1 MFTKR
6 MAFTYFITLIL
17 IFNSG
22 WIDSVVLYNS
32 FGASVAVMSGN
43 LRILGHSIAGSDW
56 VFMSKVVILVFGFVV
71 GAAINGVIMKTD
83 AYVIS
88 EDHTKTLVLQSAVML
103 TGTLLIDIFSNHR
116 IIDDLF
122 LAMAMGMQNSFT
134 TLFFGGFAR
143 NTHMTGTTTDLGI
156 EIGRALRGDRSNLW
170 KIPFFA
176 SCMIMFVI
184 GNAVGVFWVVVSGR
198 NFTVMLFPS
207 VLLPIFVGIV
217 ILLTYNMKVK
227 NHKI

>member
-1 MFTKR
+1 MKK
-6 MAFTYFITLIL
+6 MAFTYFIIVIL

-43 LRILGHSIAGSDW
+43 LRILGHSISGSDW
-56 VFMSKVVILVFGFVV
+56 VFMYKVAILIAGFVV

-88 EDHTKTLVLQSAVML
+88 ENHTKTLVLQSAVML
-103 TGTLLIDIFSNHR
+103 TGTLLIDIFNNHR
-116 IIDDLF
+116 VIDDLF

-134 TLFFGGFAR
+134 TLFFGSFAR
-143 NTHMTGTTTDLGI
+143 TTHMTGTTTDLGI
-156 EIGRALRGDRSNLW
+156 EIGRVLRGNTDNLW

-176 SCMIMFVI
+176 TCMIMFVI
-184 GNAVGVFWVVVSGR
+184 GNAAGVIWVQISGEY
-198 NFTVMLFPS
+198 FTLMLFPS
-207 VLLPIFVGIV
+207 VILPIFVGIV
-217 ILLTYNMKVK
+217 ILLT
-227 NHKI
+227 

>member
-1 MFTKR
+1 MFTKK
-6 MAFTYFITLIL
+6 MAFTYFITVIL

-43 LRILGHSIAGSDW
+43 LRILGHSIAGTDW
-56 VFMSKVVILVFGFVV
+56 VFVYKVAILVFGFVV
-71 GAAINGVIMKTD
+71 GAAVNGVLMKTD

-122 LAMAMGMQNSFT
+122 LAVAMGMQNSFT
-134 TLFFGGFAR
+134 TIFFGGFAR
-143 NTHMTGTTTDLGI
+143 TTHMTGTTTDLGI
-156 EIGRALRGDRSNLW
+156 EIGRVLRGDKSNIW

-176 SCMIMFVI
+176 TCMTVFVI
-184 GNAVGVFWVVVSGR
+184 GNAVGFAWVRISGEH
-198 NFTVMLFPS
+198 FTLMLFPS
-207 VLLPIFVGIV
+207 VVLPIFVGIV
-217 ILLTYNMKVK
+217 ILLAYNMKIK
-227 NHKI
+227 NHSL

>member
-1 MFTKR
+1 MLTKK
-6 MAFTYFITLIL
+6 MAFTCFITVIL

-56 VFMSKVVILVFGFVV
+56 LFVYKVAILVFGFVV
-71 GAAINGVIMKTD
+71 GAAVNGVIMKTD

-116 IIDDLF
+116 VIDDLF
-122 LAMAMGMQNSFT
+122 LAVAMGMQNSFT
-134 TLFFGGFAR
+134 TIFFGGFAR
-143 NTHMTGTTTDLGI
+143 TTHMTGTATDFGI
-156 EIGRALRGDRSNLW
+156 EIGRVLRGDRSNVW

-176 SCMIMFVI
+176 TCMTMFVI
-184 GNAVGVFWVVVSGR
+184 GNAVGFAWVRISGEH
-198 NFTVMLFPS
+198 FTLMLFPS
-207 VLLPIFVGIV
+207 VILPIFVGIV
-217 ILLTYNMKVK
+217 ILITYNMKIK
-227 NHKI
+227 NHSL

>member
-1 MFTKR
+1 MFTKK
-6 MAFTYFITLIL
+6 MAFTYFITVIL
-17 IFNSG
+17 IFNTG

-56 VFMSKVVILVFGFVV
+56 FFVYKVTILVFGFVV
-71 GAAINGVIMKTD
+71 GAAVNGVLMKTD

-122 LAMAMGMQNSFT
+122 LAVAMGMQNSFT
-134 TLFFGGFAR
+134 TIFFGGFAR
-143 NTHMTGTTTDLGI
+143 TTHMTGTTTDLGI
-156 EIGRALRGDRSNLW
+156 EIGRVLRGDSSNIW

-176 SCMIMFVI
+176 TCMITFVV
-184 GNAVGVFWVVVSGR
+184 GNAVGFAWVRIAGEY
-198 NFTVMLFPS
+198 FTLMLFPS
-207 VLLPIFVGIV
+207 VILPIFVGIV
-217 ILLTYNMKVK
+217 ILIAYNMKIK
-227 NHKI
+227 NHSL

>member
-1 MFTKR
+1 MFTKK
-6 MAFTYFITLIL
+6 MAFTYFITVIL

-43 LRILGHSIAGSDW
+43 LRILGHSIAGTDW
-56 VFMSKVVILVFGFVV
+56 FFVYKVAVLVFGFVV
-71 GAAINGVIMKTD
+71 GAAVNGVIMKTD

-116 IIDDLF
+116 IIDNLF
-122 LAMAMGMQNSFT
+122 LAVTMGMQNSFT
-134 TLFFGGFAR
+134 TIFFGGFAR
-143 NTHMTGTTTDLGI
+143 TTHMTGTTTDLGI
-156 EIGRALRGDRSNLW
+156 EIGRVLRGDRSNIW

-176 SCMIMFVI
+176 TCMTMFVI
-184 GNAVGVFWVVVSGR
+184 GNAVGFAWVRISGEH
-198 NFTVMLFPS
+198 FTLMLFPS
-207 VLLPIFVGIV
+207 VILPIFVGIV
-217 ILLTYNMKVK
+217 ILLAYNMKIK
-227 NHKI
+227 NHSI

>member
-1 MFTKR
+1 
-6 MAFTYFITLIL
+6 MAFTYFITVIL
-17 IFNSG
+17 IFNAG
-22 WIDSVVLYNS
+22 WVDSIVLYNS

-43 LRILGHSIAGSDW
+43 LRILGHSMAGADW
-56 VFMSKVVILVFGFVV
+56 VFMYKVAILIFGFVV
-71 GAAINGVIMKTD
+71 GAAVNGIIMKTD

-122 LAMAMGMQNSFT
+122 LAIAMGMQNSFT
-134 TLFFGGFAR
+134 SIFFGGFAR
-143 NTHMTGTTTDLGI
+143 TTHMTGTTTDLGI
-156 EIGRALRGDRSNLW
+156 EIGRVLRGDKSNLW

-176 SCMIMFVI
+176 TCMTMFVI
-184 GNAVGVFWVVVSGR
+184 GNAAGVFWVSIAGEYY
-198 NFTVMLFPS
+198 TLMLFPS
-207 VLLPIFVGIV
+207 VVLPIFVGIV

-227 NHKI
+227 NHKL

>member
-1 MFTKR
+1 MFTKK
-6 MAFTYFITLIL
+6 MAFTYFITVIL

-22 WIDSVVLYNS
+22 WIDSIVLYNS

-43 LRILGHSIAGSDW
+43 LRILGHSIAGGDW
-56 VFMSKVVILVFGFVV
+56 VFMYKVAVLVFGFVV
-71 GAAINGVIMKTD
+71 GAAVNGVIMKTD

-116 IIDDLF
+116 VIDDLF

-143 NTHMTGTTTDLGI
+143 TTHMTGTTTDLGI
-156 EIGRALRGDRSNLW
+156 EIGRALRGKTDNLW

-176 SCMIMFVI
+176 VCMTMFIV
-184 GNAVGVFWVVVSGR
+184 GNAVGVIWVEIAGDY
-198 NFTVMLFPS
+198 FTLMLFPS
-207 VLLPIFVGIV
+207 VILPIFVGIV

-227 NHKI
+227 NHSL

>member
-1 MFTKR
+1 MFTKK
-6 MAFTYFITLIL
+6 MAFTYFITVIL

-43 LRILGHSIAGSDW
+43 LRILGHSIAGEDW
-56 VFMSKVVILVFGFVV
+56 VFVYKVAVLVFGFVV
-71 GAAINGVIMKTD
+71 GAAVNGVIMKTD

-122 LAMAMGMQNSFT
+122 LAVAMGMQNSFT
-134 TLFFGGFAR
+134 TIFFGGFAR
-143 NTHMTGTTTDLGI
+143 TTHMTGTTTDLGI
-156 EIGRALRGDRSNLW
+156 EIGRVLRGDKSNIW

-176 SCMIMFVI
+176 TCMTMFVI
-184 GNAVGVFWVVVSGR
+184 GNAVGFAWVRISGEH
-198 NFTVMLFPS
+198 FTLMLFPS
-207 VLLPIFVGIV
+207 VILPIFVGIV
-217 ILLTYNMKVK
+217 ILLAYNMKIR
-227 NHKI
+227 NHTL

>member
-1 MFTKR
+1 MFTKK
-6 MAFTYFITLIL
+6 MAFTYFVTVIL
-17 IFNSG
+17 IFNTG

-43 LRILGHSIAGSDW
+43 LRILGHSMAGADW
-56 VFMSKVVILVFGFVV
+56 VFMYKVAILVFGFVV
-71 GAAINGVIMKTD
+71 GAAVNGVLMKTD

-122 LAMAMGMQNSFT
+122 LAVAMGMQNSFT
-134 TLFFGGFAR
+134 TIFFGGFAR
-143 NTHMTGTTTDLGI
+143 TTHMTGTTTDLGI
-156 EIGRALRGDRSNLW
+156 EIGRVLRGDKSNVW

-176 SCMIMFVI
+176 TCMTMFVI
-184 GNAVGVFWVVVSGR
+184 GNAAGVVWVNISGH
-198 NFTVMLFPS
+198 NYTLMLFPS
-207 VLLPIFVGIV
+207 VVLPIFVGIV

-227 NHKI
+227 NHRI

>member
-1 MFTKR
+1 MLTKK
-6 MAFTYFITLIL
+6 MAFTYFITVIL

-43 LRILGHSIAGSDW
+43 LRILGHSIAGFDW
-56 VFMSKVVILVFGFVV
+56 LFVYKVAILVFGFVV
-71 GAAINGVIMKTD
+71 GAAVNGVIMKTD

-116 IIDDLF
+116 VIDDLF
-122 LAMAMGMQNSFT
+122 LAVAMGMQNSFT
-134 TLFFGGFAR
+134 TIFFGGLAR
-143 NTHMTGTTTDLGI
+143 TTHMTGTATDFGI
-156 EIGRALRGDRSNLW
+156 EIGRVLRGDRSNVW

-176 SCMIMFVI
+176 TCMTMFVI
-184 GNAVGVFWVVVSGR
+184 GNAVGFAWVRISGEH
-198 NFTVMLFPS
+198 FTLMLFPS
-207 VLLPIFVGIV
+207 VILPIFVGIV
-217 ILLTYNMKVK
+217 ILITYNMKIK
-227 NHKI
+227 NHSL